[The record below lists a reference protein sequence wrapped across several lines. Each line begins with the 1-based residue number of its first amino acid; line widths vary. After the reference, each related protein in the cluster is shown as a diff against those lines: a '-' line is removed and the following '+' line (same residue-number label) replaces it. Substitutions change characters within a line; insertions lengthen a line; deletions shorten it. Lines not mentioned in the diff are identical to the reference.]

1 MKVLTNLDPREYEHP
16 LDKKALNSLEKT
28 RGLEKLIRKF
38 YDLGIE
44 KILKIQYTGSN
55 IKVTANNFPEL
66 YHTLESCCE
75 VLYLE
80 SIPELYLQSGD
91 QLEAMTLGVEKP
103 IIILDQA
110 VYEHLNKDEWRFIL
124 GKEIG
129 HIKSAHMLYHE
140 IGWLLPL
147 ISDALAAPTLGVSML
162 FTAPL
167 QLALVNWMRM
177 SAYTSDR
184 AGLLAC
190 QDIKV
195 ATQVLMKIAGL
206 PKGANVDSCLDEF
219 IIQAREFQG
228 YDSKMFSR
236 TIKFVGAFFSER
248 PWTIDRANKFISWAE
263 SEAYRAVLDRNT
275 QMQPKAQLEGY
286 KFCPDCGNSL
296 SGLERFCPNC
306 GKAIELSSPTA
317 T

>member
-1 MKVLTNLDPREYEHP
+1 MKILTNLDPREYEHP
-16 LDKKALNSLEKT
+16 LDQKALNSLENT

-38 YDLGIE
+38 YELGIE

-66 YHTLESCCE
+66 YHTLEQCCE
-75 VLYLE
+75 VLNLEYL
-80 SIPELYLQSGD
+80 PDLYIQPGD
-91 QLEAMTLGVEKP
+91 QLEGTTLGVEKP

-110 VYEHLNKDEWRFIL
+110 VFEQLDSKEWSFVL
-124 GKEIG
+124 GKEVG

-162 FTAPL
+162 ITAPL

-177 SAYTSDR
+177 SSYTSDR

-190 QDIKV
+190 QDVRV
-195 ATQVLMKIAGL
+195 ATQVLMKIAGW
-206 PKGANVDSCLDEF
+206 PKGADAPSCLDEF

-236 TIKFVGAFFSER
+236 AIKFAGAFFSER
-248 PWTIDRANKFISWAE
+248 SWTIDRANKFIAWAE
-263 SEAYRAVLDRNT
+263 SDEYQKVLDRKTRIQQSEPPN
-275 QMQPKAQLEGY
+275 Y
-286 KFCPDCGNSL
+286 KFCPDCGSPLN
-296 SGLERFCPNC
+296 GAEKFCPNC
-306 GKAIELSSPTA
+306 GKEIPLVSTTS
-317 T
+317 